1 MVEKSENLR
10 YFLGK
15 IRFVQFLFG
24 VGSLLKSNH
33 LNLQAKSPLKF
44 VDKDLSTCQ
53 SIVEKICR
61 QKRLLWT
68 GWNHCDRCLLINT
81 SSMGF
86 KWMAFFRYLQC
97 DVENFM
103 CFIQLFLAEVEPFGY
118 SQITRCF
125 GYFWWCRWPLLWFWD
140 LFLKSLPFFWWCK
153 Q

>member
-33 LNLQAKSPLKF
+33 LNLQDKSPLKF

-61 QKRLLWT
+61 QKRLL
-68 GWNHCDRCLLINT
+68 
-81 SSMGF
+81 
-86 KWMAFFRYLQC
+86 
-97 DVENFM
+97 
-103 CFIQLFLAEVEPFGY
+103 
-118 SQITRCF
+118 
-125 GYFWWCRWPLLWFWD
+125 
-140 LFLKSLPFFWWCK
+140 
-153 Q
+153 